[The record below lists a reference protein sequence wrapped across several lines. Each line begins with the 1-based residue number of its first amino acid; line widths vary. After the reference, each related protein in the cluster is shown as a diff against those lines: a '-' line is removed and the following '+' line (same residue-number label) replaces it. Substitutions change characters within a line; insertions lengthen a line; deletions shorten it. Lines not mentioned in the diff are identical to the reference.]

1 MFVINGFLMKEK
13 MFVCVCVCLNGVDS
27 NMLLLLLFVDDDV
40 RLWHLIKG
48 KYRGFGGG
56 WKEIITLI

>member
-1 MFVINGFLMKEK
+1 MKEK